1 MTNVK
6 LFSKMIFSKYVSS
19 IKEYFELVQ
28 KSETNKDV
36 SDFKVTLL
44 IGLNALHRVFDAVLI
59 KTKNIETAYYY
70 SQKSFSYY
78 LEYMQQIKAADL
90 LSSLNHTDAI
100 IFVYK
105 KTICEVCEKTVSRR
119 TYSDFDDDSI
129 TINEN
134 ELRYIMTQMFSF
146 VNTLFFWDNESF
158 TFENRLKLAQM
169 IYKHE
174 FLYDK
179 SISMSSYLEVIQNK
193 SEISFEKY
201 EDVILELSKIVS
213 KKKNLIEI
221 NKNELILLK
230 VHRDSETFYSKFN
243 DSTTKDLVKWL
254 TV

>member
-1 MTNVK
+1 
-6 LFSKMIFSKYVSS
+6 MIFSKYISS

-28 KSETNKDV
+28 KSETNKNA
-36 SDFKVTLL
+36 SDFKTTLL

-59 KTKNIETAYYY
+59 KSKNIETAYYY
-70 SQKSFSYY
+70 SQKSFNYY

-90 LSSLNHTDAI
+90 LSSLTHTDAI
-100 IFVYK
+100 VFVYK

-134 ELRYIMTQMFSF
+134 ELRNIMTQMFLF
-146 VNTLFFWDNESF
+146 MNTLFFWDNESF

-179 SISMSSYLEVIQNK
+179 SIAMSSYLEVIQNK
-193 SEISFEKY
+193 SEINFEKY
-201 EDVILELSKIVS
+201 EDIILELSKIVS
-213 KKKNLIEI
+213 KKKNFIEI
-221 NKNELILLK
+221 DKNELILLK

-254 TV
+254 IV

>member
-19 IKEYFELVQ
+19 IKEYFELIQ
-28 KSETNKDV
+28 KSETCKNM
-36 SDFKVTLL
+36 SDFKITLW
-44 IGLNALHRVFDAVLI
+44 IGLNALHRVFEMVLI
-59 KTKNIETAYYY
+59 KTKNIETASYYA
-70 SQKSFSYY
+70 QKSFIYY
-78 LEYMQQIKAADL
+78 LEYMEQIHAADL
-90 LSSLNHTDAI
+90 SSSLNHTDAI
-100 IFVYK
+100 LFVYK
-105 KTICEVCEKTVSRR
+105 KTICEVCEKGESRR
-119 TYSDFDDDSI
+119 TYSDFDNDSI
-129 TINEN
+129 TIEEC
-134 ELRYIMTQMFSF
+134 ELRHIMTQMFLF
-146 VNTLFFWDNESF
+146 VNTLFFWENDAF

-179 SISMSSYLEVIQNK
+179 SIAMSSYLEIIQNK
-193 SEISFEKY
+193 SDITFEKY

-213 KKKNLIEI
+213 KKKNLIDI

-230 VHRDSETFYSKFN
+230 VHRESETFSSKFK